1 MHSFSHTLSH
11 TLLHFGLV
19 GCMWSICGIHD
30 QGWAERGVFGKIRYM
45 NYKGCLRKFNV
56 AQFER
61 KYCPKSLWSTICLEG
76 CVKSARQ
83 RGSPTPWPQGHFFFV
98 TAFLFFVLF
107 FTACFVQN
115 IRSILACVD
124 TFTKY
129 SDVFMHNKTVGCLWH
144 FKVSFREST
153 LFLWCFYINKA
164 QSHYYRRS
172 VFNTSLKSFSVHLYH
187 FQLSHCYFFKL
198 EIKRVSLTDWTAL
211 YSKAYSHPQWLR
223 RNLIW
228 IQLFHHLA
236 KVFSNAAYSYVW
248 WEAFPII

>member
-1 MHSFSHTLSH
+1 MVKTLTALSVRTDLFRLIWSNMHSFSPTLSH

-30 QGWAERGVFGKIRYM
+30 QGWAERAVFGKIRYM

-83 RGSPTPWPQGHFFFV
+83 RGSLTPWPQGHFFSCYS
-98 TAFLFFVLF
+98 LSGFFVLF

-153 LFLWCFYINKA
+153 LGF
-164 QSHYYRRS
+164 
-172 VFNTSLKSFSVHLYH
+172 VFMVLLY
-187 FQLSHCYFFKL
+187 
-198 EIKRVSLTDWTAL
+198 
-211 YSKAYSHPQWLR
+211 
-223 RNLIW
+223 
-228 IQLFHHLA
+228 
-236 KVFSNAAYSYVW
+236 
-248 WEAFPII
+248 